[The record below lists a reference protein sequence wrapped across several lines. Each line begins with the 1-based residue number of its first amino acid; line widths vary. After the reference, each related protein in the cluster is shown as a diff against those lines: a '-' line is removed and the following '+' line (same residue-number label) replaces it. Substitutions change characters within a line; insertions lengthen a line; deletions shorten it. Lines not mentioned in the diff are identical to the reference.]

1 LTARANFP
9 AGAGGYLGGMET
21 SHEPPGY
28 VCPFCERLAGRS
40 DAVGSVEDIVRRTE
54 HAAAFV
60 SPRWWPHNRGHVLV
74 VPAEHHENLYS
85 IPADAYAAVGDLV
98 REVAVAIRATY
109 GCDGV
114 STRQHNEPAGNQDV
128 WHLHIHVFPRY
139 EGDRLYE
146 SSPLPG
152 LASFEERQ
160 VYAKRLR
167 DYFTSGSARSW
178 PSGCSTGPRPG

>member
-1 LTARANFP
+1 M
-9 AGAGGYLGGMET
+9 MET

-28 VCPFCERLAGRS
+28 HCPFCNLLAGQS
-40 DAVGSVEDIVRRTE
+40 DGVTAVKDIVRRDE

-60 SPRWWPHNRGHVLV
+60 SPRWWPNNPGHVLV
-74 VPAEHHENLYS
+74 VPTAHHENLYS

-128 WHLHIHVFPRY
+128 WHLHVHVFPRY
-139 EGDRLYE
+139 EGDRLY
-146 SSPLPG
+146 SSPPLPG
-152 LASFEERQ
+152 WAPSNERR
-160 VYAKRLR
+160 VYAERLR
-167 DYFTSGSARSW
+167 DYFSA
-178 PSGCSTGPRPG
+178 